1 MLLGYLTDTSISC
14 KLRHMMFE
22 NERKEIGVDSRG
34 GGGQAKTCFKNLSPG
49 VMS

>member
-34 GGGQAKTCFKNLSPG
+34 GGRPKHVLKTYRQE
-49 VMS
+49 

>member
-34 GGGQAKTCFKNLSPG
+34 GGGRPKHVLKTYRQE
-49 VMS
+49 

>member
-34 GGGQAKTCFKNLSPG
+34 GGQAKTCFKNLSPG

>member
-34 GGGQAKTCFKNLSPG
+34 GGQAKHVLKTYRQE
-49 VMS
+49 